1 MINGALVQL
10 PVQQNVTNPHST
22 VRFSMVPYGSLWI
35 SMVPY
40 GSLWFSMVSVV
51 QYGSI
56 WFGTVQYRWRK
67 RSHDC
72 STNANSYTTEE
83 ESLQDSQITC
93 KKLFSA
99 PKSPLPRLANRVSKG
114 RNWQRVRY
122 AAHRKARHPFL
133 CRHVAFYSALNAYD
147 KQGNVP
153 S

>member
-10 PVQQNVTNPHST
+10 PVQQNVTSPHSR
-22 VRFSMVPYGSLWI
+22 VRFSMVPYS
-35 SMVPY
+35 
-40 GSLWFSMVSVV
+40 SLWFSMI

-56 WFGTVQYRWRK
+56 WFGTVWNLWRM

-72 STNANSYTTEE
+72 STNANAYMTEE
-83 ESLQDSQITC
+83 EFLQDSQITC

-99 PKSPLPRLANRVSKG
+99 PKCTLPRLANRVSKG